1 MKVKVQSDES
11 VAEELRRICFKI
23 KVLRQE
29 RRIQQTELAQ
39 AVGISQT
46 HLSNIETGK
55 SAVTLENLLKI
66 RSALDCKMKDFFNE
80 SDEINDKKAYSVQDV
95 LNVLEIMNKKS

>member
-46 HLSNIETGK
+46 HLSNIENGK

-80 SDEINDKKAYSVQDV
+80 SDEINDKKAYVQDV

>member
-46 HLSNIETGK
+46 HLSNIENGK

>member
-95 LNVLEIMNKKS
+95 PNVLEIMNKKS

>member
-46 HLSNIETGK
+46 HLSNIENGK

-66 RSALDCKMKDFFNE
+66 RSALDCKMKDFFYE

>member
-46 HLSNIETGK
+46 HLSNIENGK

-80 SDEINDKKAYSVQDV
+80 SDEINDKKAYYVQDV

>member
-46 HLSNIETGK
+46 HLSNIENGK
-55 SAVTLENLLKI
+55 SAVTLESLLKI

>member
-1 MKVKVQSDES
+1 MKVNVESDAAI
-11 VAEELRRICFKI
+11 AEELRRICFRI

-46 HLSNIETGK
+46 HLSNIENGK

-66 RSALDCKMKDFFNE
+66 RYALECKMKDFFSETDEVNE
-80 SDEINDKKAYSVQDV
+80 KKAYSVQDV
-95 LNVLEIMNKKS
+95 LNVLEIMNKKA

>member
-46 HLSNIETGK
+46 HLSNIENGK

-80 SDEINDKKAYSVQDV
+80 SDEINDKKDYSVQDV

>member
-46 HLSNIETGK
+46 HLSNIENGK

-95 LNVLEIMNKKS
+95 LNVLEVMNKKF

>member
-46 HLSNIETGK
+46 HLSNIENGK

-80 SDEINDKKAYSVQDV
+80 SDEINDKKAYSVQD
-95 LNVLEIMNKKS
+95 LSLIHI